1 MTATEGPFNVDT
13 GAEMRVKINADRRVT
28 IPTEA
33 LDSLGVKPGEYV
45 EVVCLPDGIA
55 LRPERK
61 HKQREIDLSMLGYL
75 RDKIDPN
82 VEPFDIRKF
91 RKEFYGE

>member
-1 MTATEGPFNVDT
+1 M
-13 GAEMRVKINADRRVT
+13 
-28 IPTEA
+28 
-33 LDSLGVKPGEYV
+33 KPGEYV

>member
-1 MTATEGPFNVDT
+1 MDT

-33 LDSLGVKPGEYV
+33 LESMGVKPGDYV
-45 EVVCLPDGIA
+45 EVECVPGGIA
-55 LRPERK
+55 FRPERTPK
-61 HKQREIDLSMLGYL
+61 PRTIDLSKLGYL